1 MKKCFIYVIAAI
13 SALVVSCNKEVDTP
27 DNNTGK
33 VDQNLVSMTF
43 KAAMEGPAT
52 KTTLDVDDGSVAW
65 AATDQVKFIWE
76 LDKTPNSAVSSNTE
90 IDGDVAT
97 FTATVPSAFNMT
109 EAEYKG
115 EDDSKSLHLYAVY
128 PSTVE
133 VDYHKESDNGMHFF
147 LTVPTEQDG
156 TFANASIALAKW
168 DNTNPA
174 ADLVFKNL
182 CGLLQIKITDDSV
195 RKIVLH
201 SDDNIAGKMDI
212 TFTGPAVK
220 EVSDGKKDI
229 TVNVTNVLDKD
240 DIYYIAVLPTDASKR
255 IGVTN
260 MYVSLYNESGAL
272 IGDKTTTNE
281 LTVARKQIRKLGT
294 IATDAVER
302 FFVKATAAG
311 AGDGSSWDNAADYAA
326 LKTKLT
332 GNGACKIYMSAET
345 FSGVTTTTI
354 ASDKT
359 SSNYTI
365 VGGFPSTNTGC
376 DLSDRTLG
384 GTILDGGGAT
394 QRFIIQYAGSL
405 TVDGLTI
412 QDLHTGGSGGGA
424 VFVKGGTFHCK
435 NCYFYSNSSTAK
447 VGGAIHFEGSGFL
460 NATNCIFGSAEK
472 PNTAKTYGG
481 AIYADGVVYIS
492 KCVFEN
498 NSAANGG
505 AIFITTN
512 GNAKLRDVSFTNNTA
527 TTNGSAIYGQGGDAG
542 GATLFMDGCYFSFTD
557 SNKIGALYAV
567 AMNHANTTLGMN
579 NCVVTGG
586 WGSTAKG
593 QLLNLGTGVIVNSN
607 FFQQSASPDIT
618 VGSAGTLLVAN
629 SVVVNAGSSGNGKSF
644 TNNGTL
650 SLDHTLW
657 NIMSAGTVTNAS
669 GNLAGVKVGSSGNFP
684 NVIGTYKAWYNT
696 DFNTMYGNDQTET
709 ASVSDCRS
717 SVHYYKWNGVIPDS
731 ITDYSTFDMSSYLG
745 SYLSSLVNT
754 ANSSF
759 RTWIGDNLYVDIR
772 GNARNTAAMWPGS
785 YEE

>member
-13 SALVVSCNKEVDTP
+13 SALVVSCNKEVDTL

-229 TVNVTNVLDKD
+229 TVNVTNVPDED
-240 DIYYIAVLPTDASKR
+240 DIYYIAVLPTDASKG

-260 MYVSLYNESGAL
+260 MYVELLDENDEL
-272 IGDKTTTNE
+272 IGDKATSNP
-281 LTVARKQIRKLGT
+281 LVIARKQIRKLGT
-294 IATDAVER
+294 IATGFSDRFYVKVDGEGEGTSWGDAANFSKLQTLLGTSGINKKVYL
-302 FFVKATAAG
+302 AAG
-311 AGDGSSWDNAADYAA
+311 VYTVKNVLVNPTGSSFSLYGGYDNGKEGHSINGRDIKNNATIFDGGKNDASPSSARILA
-326 LKTKLT
+326 LQ
-332 GNGACKIYMSAET
+332 NGAWVFDGITFQNAWYWSDTYGCALVLAGATSATINNCT
-345 FSGVTTTTI
+345 FKDNVHRGTT
-354 ASDKT
+354 
-359 SSNYTI
+359 NN
-365 VGGFPSTNTGC
+365 VGGSAVRVGTCDATFNHCLFENNRSNKSTAGAIYVMDGRTIKCNECSFVDNSSIVFPKNTT
-376 DLSDRTLG
+376 DLSYTD
-384 GTILDGGGAT
+384 
-394 QRFIIQYAGSL
+394 
-405 TVDGLTI
+405 
-412 QDLHTGGSGGGA
+412 
-424 VFVKGGTFHCK
+424 KC
-435 NCYFYSNSSTAK
+435 
-447 VGGAIHFEGSGFL
+447 
-460 NATNCIFGSAEK
+460 
-472 PNTAKTYGG
+472 GG
-481 AIYADGVVYIS
+481 AIY
-492 KCVFEN
+492 
-498 NSAANGG
+498 G
-505 AIFITTN
+505 AGTAKIFLN
-512 GNAKLRDVSFTNNTA
+512 K
-527 TTNGSAIYGQGGDAG
+527 
-542 GATLFMDGCYFSFTD
+542 CYFSNNVAYRNVLDHATAFYGAQAIGG
-557 SNKIGALYAV
+557 SNQSTICLY
-567 AMNHANTTLGMN
+567 
-579 NCVVTGG
+579 NCVLRGP
-586 WGSTAKG
+586 WGKSPTA
-593 QLLNLGTGVIVNSN
+593 
-607 FFQQSASPDIT
+607 
-618 VGSAGTLLVAN
+618 GSMISGNGNLLVASSTLYSQLGSVEGTPCGVISTNVTNTTRKCELVNNIILNAAGSGAGKPCYNVDGSMNVNYSIITSDGKELGATIKN
-629 SVVVNAGSSGNGKSF
+629 SIVNAN
-644 TNNGTL
+644 
-650 SLDHTLW
+650 
-657 NIMSAGTVTNAS
+657 
-669 GNLAGVKVGSSGNFP
+669 P
-684 NVIGTYKAWYNT
+684 
-696 DFNTMYGNDQTET
+696 
-709 ASVSDCRS
+709 
-717 SVHYYKWNGVIPDS
+717 
-731 ITDYSTFDMSSYLG
+731 
-745 SYLSSLVNT
+745 NT
-754 ANSSF
+754 AFPTSSHEWASDAQRKGTEFPTNDIRTSIYYF
-759 RTWIGDNLYVDIR
+759 RWTGSIPAALGEYSSISKSLLEEKINNVDSNFLTWINELNALAVDIR